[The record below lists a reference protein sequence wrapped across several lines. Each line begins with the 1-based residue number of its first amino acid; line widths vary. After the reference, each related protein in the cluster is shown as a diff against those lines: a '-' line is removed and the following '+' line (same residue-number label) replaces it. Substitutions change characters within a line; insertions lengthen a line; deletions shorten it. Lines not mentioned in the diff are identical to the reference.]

1 MFKKILLVDENI
13 TGYFIV
19 FSIISI
25 IFSLI
30 VYVLAQTNA
39 FGNPNKL
46 TLIEMSKEMD
56 EREQKRKCDVSVGVK
71 LSDANTKGVCL

>member
-1 MFKKILLVDENI
+1 MIKKILLVDENI

-25 IFSLI
+25 FFSII
-30 VYVLAQTNA
+30 VYVLAQTNML
-39 FGNPNKL
+39 GNPDRL
-46 TLIEMSKEMD
+46 TLIEISNVID
-56 EREQKRKCDVSVGVK
+56 EREKSRKCDVSVGVT

>member
-1 MFKKILLVDENI
+1 MIKKILLVDENI

-19 FSIISI
+19 FSIIAI

-30 VYVLAQTNA
+30 VYVLAQTNML
-39 FGNPNKL
+39 GNPDRL
-46 TLIEMSKEMD
+46 TLIEISKVMD
-56 EREQKRKCDVSVGVK
+56 EREQSRNCDISVGVK

>member
-1 MFKKILLVDENI
+1 M
-13 TGYFIV
+13 

-71 LSDANTKGVCL
+71 LSDANTKDVCL

>member
-30 VYVLAQTNA
+30 VYVLSQTNA

-56 EREQKRKCDVSVGVK
+56 ERVQKRKCDVSVGVK
-71 LSDANTKGVCL
+71 LSDANTKDVCL

>member
-1 MFKKILLVDENI
+1 MFKKIILVDENI

-30 VYVLAQTNA
+30 VYVLSQTNA